1 VIICH
6 GSISYGNSEF
16 SKVGIEP
23 VLGYFYEDSLEYTRT
38 MEARDKLPEYQVGR
52 DSTNKQK
59 LLEIIK
65 ERNEQKLRDSPD

>member
-1 VIICH
+1 M
-6 GSISYGNSEF
+6 
-16 SKVGIEP
+16 
-23 VLGYFYEDSLEYTRT
+23 GYFYEDSLEYTRT
-38 MEARDKLPEYQVGR
+38 MEAQDKLPEYQVGR